1 MNIIYL
7 ILARKGSVRIK
18 NKNLKKI
25 QNKSLVQ
32 RSIEFTKKIS
42 KIENIVLSTDSRKIR
57 AIGLKQGLKIPSLR
71 PRNISKSSTSSYET
85 AKSSI
90 CFVFPPLL
98 FP

>member
-32 RSIEFTKKIS
+32 RSIEFTKKYPKLRI
-42 KIENIVLSTDSRKIR
+42 LYYLLT
-57 AIGLKQGLKIPSLR
+57 LK
-71 PRNISKSSTSSYET
+71 N
-85 AKSSI
+85 
-90 CFVFPPLL
+90 
-98 FP
+98 

>member
-32 RSIEFTKKIS
+32 QKYRIYKENIQKS
-42 KIENIVLSTDSRKIR
+42 ENIVLSTDSRKIR
-57 AIGLKQGLKIPSLR
+57 EISLNKNKI
-71 PRNISKSSTSSYET
+71 TVT
-85 AKSSI
+85 
-90 CFVFPPLL
+90 
-98 FP
+98 